1 MNHLVNSAPCPYEL
15 NWSFFFENDEEEEDM
30 VESTSPFCVPR
41 DSNFAQLVQHSED
54 MPESSFPTM
63 IPVLIVMLRGG
74 KISRGTMLFRSG
86 ETLDKSTT
94 VKPEKPKV
102 SSLSA
107 LSHELLGFVTSSHDG
122 FKTDACGGV
131 ALCDVICC
139 GNRFKI
145 VIVMWLRTHRFVRI
159 TNRCL

>member
-1 MNHLVNSAPCPYEL
+1 
-15 NWSFFFENDEEEEDM
+15 
-30 VESTSPFCVPR
+30 
-41 DSNFAQLVQHSED
+41 

-131 ALCDVICC
+131 ALCDVRVLWKSIQDCDSD
-139 GNRFKI
+139 
-145 VIVMWLRTHRFVRI
+145 VVEDAPLRENYEPVSLILTRNASSLHFGLAWVYVRA
-159 TNRCL
+159 